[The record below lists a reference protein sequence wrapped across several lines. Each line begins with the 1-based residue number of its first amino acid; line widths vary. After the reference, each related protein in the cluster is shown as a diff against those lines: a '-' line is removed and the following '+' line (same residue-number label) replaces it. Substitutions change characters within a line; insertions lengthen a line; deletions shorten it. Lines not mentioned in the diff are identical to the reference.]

1 MPVQRES
8 GGIAA
13 VIERFRTDPR
23 FASCIT
29 AWRTIPER
37 PAETVPLPEDLEPR
51 LAEALRAR
59 GIQQLYSHQA
69 EAFASVRQGRHT
81 AVVTGTASG
90 KTLCYTLP
98 VLDAILR
105 DPTARALY
113 LFPTKAL
120 AQDQYANL
128 HSLIEAAGADIK
140 THTYDG
146 DTPANI
152 RRIIRTAGHVVI
164 TNPDMLHSGILPHH
178 TKWHNL
184 FENLRFVVIDEM
196 HGYRGVFGSHV
207 ANVIRR
213 LKRICQHYGSS
224 PVFILASATIA
235 NPEELARRL
244 IEEDVHVIDRD
255 GAPHGRR
262 EFAFFNPPVVNQQ
275 LGIRRSVVLEAT
287 RIASE
292 LVRAGVHTIV
302 FARARATAEVMLTYL
317 RQALPSGIGTEES
330 IRGYRGGYLPRQR
343 REIERGLREGRV
355 RAVVSTN
362 ALELGVDIGSLDA
375 CVMTGYPGTVASTWQ
390 QAGRAG
396 RRDAPSLAVLVAS
409 SNPLDQFIVQ
419 NPDYFFQR
427 PPEHGLINPDNLLV
441 LVDHL
446 KCAAFELPFK
456 DGQRFGN
463 VDPTEVLEYLEE
475 ERVLHHAGDTWYW
488 TADTY
493 PAEEISLRTAARDN
507 VVIIDTGE
515 PGKPRVIGEVDS
527 FAAPMLVHTEAIY
540 MHEGQQYHVD
550 RLDWDEKKAY
560 VHPVDVDY
568 YTDASMSVRVQVI
581 EQFSEGEPWAERHHG
596 EVLVGA
602 IVTQYKKIKLYTH
615 ENIGWG
621 RVHLPEQQMHTS
633 AYWFS
638 LPEHAT
644 ARMRS
649 ADLQGALVGLANVV
663 GNVAPL
669 FLMCDPRDIGVYPQV
684 RSPFTQRSTIFVY
697 DQIPGG
703 IGFSPKLYDLH
714 HELLRA
720 AYDLVRGCGCQSGC
734 PSCVGPMTEVGES
747 GKANTLALLR
757 IMRGAASGANGRG
770 RGVDRADGYQ

>member
-1 MPVQRES
+1 MQQES
-8 GGIAA
+8 GLEA
-13 VIERFRTDPR
+13 VIKRLRFESR
-23 FASCIT
+23 FAECLT

-37 PAETVPLPEDLEPR
+37 PAEMVPLPEDLEPR
-51 LAEALRAR
+51 LVAALRAR
-59 GIQQLYSHQA
+59 GIEQLYSHQA

-105 DPTARALY
+105 DATARALY

-128 HSLIEAAGADIK
+128 HALIEAAGADIK

-244 IEEDVHVIDRD
+244 IEEEVHVIDRD
-255 GAPHGRR
+255 GAPHGPRH
-262 EFAFFNPPVVNQQ
+262 FAFFNPPVVNQQ

-292 LVRAGVHTIV
+292 LVRAGVPTIV
-302 FARARATAEVMLTYL
+302 FARARVTAEVLLTYL
-317 RQALPSGIGTEES
+317 RQALPPGIGSDES
-330 IRGYRGGYLPRQR
+330 VRGYRGGYLPRQR

-396 RRDAPSLAVLVAS
+396 RRDGPSLAVLVAS

-419 NPDYFFQR
+419 NPNYFFER

-456 DGQRFGN
+456 DGQQFGT

-493 PAEEISLRTAARDN
+493 PAEEVSLRTAARDN

-527 FAAPMLVHTEAIY
+527 FAAPMLVHTDAIY
-540 MHEGQQYHVD
+540 LHEGQQYHVD

-568 YTDASMSVRVQVI
+568 YTDASLSVRVQVI

-638 LPEHAT
+638 LPEHWT
-644 ARMRS
+644 GRMRS
-649 ADLQGALVGLANVV
+649 ADLQGALIGLANVI

-703 IGFSPKLYDLH
+703 IGFSQKLYDLH

-720 AYDLVRGCGCQSGC
+720 AYDLVRACGCPSGC
-734 PSCVGPMTEVGES
+734 PSCVGPMTEVGAS
-747 GKANTLALLR
+747 GKANTMALLR
-757 IMRGAASGANGRG
+757 VMRDTPSSANGRG
-770 RGVDRADGYQ
+770 RGIEHTGDYQ